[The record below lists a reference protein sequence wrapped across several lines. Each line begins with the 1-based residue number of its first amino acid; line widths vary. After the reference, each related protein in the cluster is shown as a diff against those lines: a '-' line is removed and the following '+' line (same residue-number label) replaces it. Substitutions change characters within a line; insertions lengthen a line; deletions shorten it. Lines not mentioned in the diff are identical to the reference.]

1 MVRKVSR
8 REKAMIRRTGKGTDP
23 TDIKEGYMPD
33 L

>member
-8 REKAMIRRTGKGTDP
+8 REEAVIWITGKGTDP
-23 TDIKEGYMPD
+23 TGIKEGHMPD